1 MLKLHFLHKI
11 CHNFDMIRS
20 VLIILMELLDIINA
34 YIKT

>member
-11 CHNFDMIRS
+11 CHNFDMFRP
-20 VLIILMELLDIINA
+20 VVIILMELLNIIKA